1 MEVNNLIDRLVA
13 IKDQLNSRYNK
24 DTINEVCGIL
34 HKIARGELVEVV
46 RCGDCKHSFERDGR
60 KPLGCY
66 LHGRNGITLH
76 ESNDFCNC
84 GERSVEN
91 V

>member
-1 MEVNNLIDRLVA
+1 MNRETYFDGVSYTA
-13 IKDQLNSRYNK
+13 LNSK
-24 DTINEVCGIL
+24 SECVQKLGEIED
-34 HKIARGELVEVV
+34 KIESGELVEVV

-66 LHGRNGITLH
+66 LHGRNGITLR

-91 V
+91 ENN